1 MAVTAS
7 DIRNAADL
15 LDGPDHPH
23 TIRRSP
29 DAVPD
34 TWLRAYAEVGK
45 SPAHLILQGARRFH
59 GDAGPRRRGAPTRR
73 DHHVGG
79 KPRPGRC
86 LSRDEYGHTGR
97 YRDAGTNPF
106 AKVSRTRA
114 FGAEVVLEGR
124 NLNECEGLVSQLI
137 EERGLSLIHPY
148 DNELVMTGQGTAG
161 LEMLTDCDD
170 LDALVVPIGGGGL
183 IGGIATIARDMR
195 PNLKI
200 YGVQTE
206 LYPTMKLAVAGKD
219 ITCGGET
226 LAEGIAVKK
235 PGGVT
240 KPVVSNLVDDILLVD
255 EQSLEWAVGSL
266 IEQQRVVSE
275 GAGAAGIAA
284 IRQNPSLFAGK
295 KVGVVI
301 CGGNIDPRLLASILN
316 RNMASDGRLARL
328 RIDISDEPGMLAAI
342 TASIS
347 RCGGNIVEIY
357 HQRLFYDVPAK
368 LAKIDAVIETRGPEH
383 VDEIIADLRGS
394 NFLVRQ
400 LKTVLQASP
409 PEQAIGVRHLF
420 PCLARRNRTA

>member
-1 MAVTAS
+1 MTVTAANII
-7 DIRNAADL
+7 DAAEL
-15 LDGPDHPH
+15 LRGKIIH
-23 TIRRSP
+23 TP
-29 DAVPD
+29 FVDAPMLSSSLGCS
-34 TWLRAYAEVGK
+34 LRLKLEN
-45 SPAHLILQGARRFH
+45 LQHTSSFKARGAFMAMQALDAGARERGVITMSAGNHAQAVAFH
-59 GDAGPRRRGAPTRR
+59 ARAMGIPAVIVMPAQT
-73 DHHVGG
+73 
-79 KPRPGRC
+79 
-86 LSRDEYGHTGR
+86 
-97 YRDAGTNPF
+97 PF

-114 FGAEVVLEGR
+114 YGAEVVLEGR
-124 NLNECEGLVSQLI
+124 NLNECEGLVSRLV

-161 LEMLTDCDD
+161 LEMLDEADD
-170 LDALVVPIGGGGL
+170 LDALVIPIGGGGL
-183 IGGIATIARDMR
+183 IGGIATIAREIR

-206 LYPTMKLAVAGKD
+206 LYPTMKLAVDGKE
-219 ITCGGET
+219 IVCGGET

-240 KPVVSNLVDDILLVD
+240 KPVIGKLVDDILLVN
-255 EQSLEWAVGSL
+255 EQALEWAVGSL
-266 IEQQRVVSE
+266 IEQQRVVAE

-284 IRQNPSLFAGK
+284 IYQHRQLFAGK

-394 NFLVRQ
+394 NFQVRQ
-400 LKTVLQASP
+400 LEDSSVS
-409 PEQAIGVRHLF
+409 
-420 PCLARRNRTA
+420 